1 LSRRSRIS
9 FKKEKLNQQPV
20 RSKATAYMLAVELP
34 GSGLYQNLVLPGPH
48 QLHTTGLHLPYL
60 QQLAGREL
68 CKSATIDAGILTLR
82 GRGEFQT

>member
-1 LSRRSRIS
+1 MPLRSIS
-9 FKKEKLNQQPV
+9 LVFTRGEKKFFSWAWKEFQERELNQQPV
-20 RSKATAYMLAVELP
+20 RSKATAVGLP

-68 CKSATIDAGILTLR
+68 CKSAN
-82 GRGEFQT
+82 